1 MELRNKLTVTWEAGR
16 GRAIKIG
23 AITVRTPNALLDWL
37 MQQRSIPLKE
47 HEKMKRSL
55 LVVLALSGVVLFGYG
70 SAAAQNSG
78 AQSSAAQDSQGIS
91 DQDIAMLRKDIRSQK
106 KQLIAA
112 NITLTDAEAQ
122 AFWPVYDQY
131 TAELVGINHDKY
143 ALIKEY
149 AQNYGSITDA
159 QADDWAQR
167 SLKLDADV
175 AALRLKYWPNFRKL
189 LPAKKA
195 ALYEQVERRAQML
208 IDIQLA
214 SQIPLLQ
221 P

>member
-1 MELRNKLTVTWEAGR
+1 
-16 GRAIKIG
+16 
-23 AITVRTPNALLDWL
+23 
-37 MQQRSIPLKE
+37 
-47 HEKMKRSL
+47 MKKSFL
-55 LVVLALSGVVLFGYG
+55 AVLALSGAVLLGCG
-70 SAAAQNSG
+70 SAVAQNSG
-78 AQSSAAQDSQGIS
+78 AQASAAQDSQGIS
-91 DQDIAMLRKDIRSQK
+91 DQDISMLRKDIRSQK

-112 NITLTDAEAQ
+112 NVSLTDTEAQ
-122 AFWPVYDQY
+122 KFWPVYDQY
-131 TAELVGINHDKY
+131 TAELVQINNDKY

-149 AQNYGSITDA
+149 AQNYGSMTDA

-167 SLKLDADV
+167 LLKLDV
-175 AALRLKYWPNFRKL
+175 NVSQLRLKYWSNFRKL